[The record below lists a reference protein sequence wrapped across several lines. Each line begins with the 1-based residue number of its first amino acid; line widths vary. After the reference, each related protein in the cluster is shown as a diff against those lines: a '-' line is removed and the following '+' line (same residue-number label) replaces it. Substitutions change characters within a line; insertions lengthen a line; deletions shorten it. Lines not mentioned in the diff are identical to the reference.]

1 MQHLLLPR
9 HLLFQLT
16 GIFPMACT
24 MRLLK
29 LLFFQQHYARP
40 VQRPH
45 NDLESKCRF
54 LIIFPAA
61 NGGCAAEMPTV
72 AKGVLYERTDLP
84 NKSPSIIT
92 PHFYNEEQSQTWVAA
107 SQGLHGAQGN
117 AGAKE
122 RRAESWLWTAVFTAS
137 SSGFLG

>member
-61 NGGCAAEMPTV
+61 NGGCAAEMLTV
-72 AKGVLYERTDLP
+72 AKGVLYERTGLP
-84 NKSPSIIT
+84 NKSLSIIT
-92 PHFYNEEQSQTWVAA
+92 PHFYKINSV
-107 SQGLHGAQGN
+107 
-117 AGAKE
+117 
-122 RRAESWLWTAVFTAS
+122 
-137 SSGFLG
+137 